1 MGPLRAPM
9 NASRRAFMALLAAA
23 LPAGTFA
30 QENWPSR
37 PIKLIAPIAA
47 GGLTDT
53 VARLLA
59 SGLSTRLGQQ
69 VLVDNKPGGGGVI
82 GMTAAAKSPS
92 DGYHLVLAYQGVASV
107 NPVLRADL
115 PYDTLRDF
123 VPVARVAT
131 FPMALLVNTK
141 VPVTSLQEFMALARR
156 KPGSLSYASAG
167 NATTSH
173 LTMELFKRRSGV
185 DLVHVPYKGEA
196 PALNDVMGGQI
207 DVAFSTLGVV
217 LPHVSSGRFKVL
229 GVTSAQR
236 SALAP
241 DLPTIDEAGLPGFQS
256 TGWYGVLAP
265 AGTPRPVIE
274 RLNRELLAVLAEQE
288 TRERM
293 TALALVPGGSSA
305 DALRQWII
313 EDTERWRKVIA
324 EAGIKVD

>member
-1 MGPLRAPM
+1 MGPLRVPM

-92 DGYHLVLAYQGVASV
+92 DGYQLVLAYQGVASV

-141 VPVTSLQEFMALARR
+141 VPVTNLQEFMALARR